1 MGRDADLDAGK
12 ETPGGPPP
20 ITILVVG
27 DDPLARSGLA
37 ALLAG
42 DPALAVVGHASPAD
56 FSDGGDPADVDDG
69 GPSIPARV
77 ALWDL
82 GLAPRAA
89 LDRLP
94 AAEAGPPVLALLADE
109 ELAAEAY
116 AAGVRGLLF
125 RDAGP
130 RRLAAALRA
139 VAEGLMVLDGGL
151 ADLLAPP
158 AEDDEDPRGLGDEPA
173 EPLTPREVEVLQLL
187 AQGLSNKQIAARLA
201 ISDHTAKFHVAAI
214 LGKLGADGRTDAVVR
229 AARAGLILL

>member
-1 MGRDADLDAGK
+1 
-12 ETPGGPPP
+12 
-20 ITILVVG
+20 VG

-56 FSDGGDPADVDDG
+56 FSDSVDPADLDDIERG
-69 GPSIPARV
+69 GPSIQARV

-89 LDRLP
+89 LERLP
-94 AAEAGPPVLALLADE
+94 GADAGPPVLALLADE
-109 ELAAEAY
+109 ELAVEAY

-139 VAEGLMVLDGGL
+139 VAEGLVVLDGGL
-151 ADLLAPP
+151 ADLLAPS
-158 AEDDEDPRGLGDEPA
+158 AEDDESSRLGDEPA

-201 ISDHTAKFHVAAI
+201 ISEHTAKFHVAAI

>member
-1 MGRDADLDAGK
+1 MGREADLDAGK
-12 ETPGGPPP
+12 ETPVGPPP
-20 ITILVVG
+20 ITILLVG

-42 DPALAVVGHASPAD
+42 DPALAVVGQASPAD
-56 FSDGGDPADVDDG
+56 FSGGGDLDDADDG

-94 AAEAGPPVLALLADE
+94 AAESGPPVLALLANE

-139 VAEGLMVLDGGL
+139 VAEGLVVLDGGL
-151 ADLLAPP
+151 ADLLAPS
-158 AEDDEDPRGLGDEPA
+158 AEDDESSRLGDEPA

-214 LGKLGADGRTDAVVR
+214 LGKLGAEGRTDAVVR

>member
-42 DPALAVVGHASPAD
+42 DPALAVIGHASPAD
-56 FSDGGDPADVDDG
+56 FSDSADLDDVDDG

-94 AAEAGPPVLALLADE
+94 GADAGPPVLALLPDE

-139 VAEGLMVLDGGL
+139 VAEGLVVLDGGL
-151 ADLLAPP
+151 ADLLAPS
-158 AEDDEDPRGLGDEPA
+158 AEDDESSRLGDEPA

>member
-94 AAEAGPPVLALLADE
+94 AAESGPPVLALLADE

-139 VAEGLMVLDGGL
+139 VAEGLVVLDGGL
-151 ADLLAPP
+151 ADLLAPS
-158 AEDDEDPRGLGDEPA
+158 AEDDESSRLGDEPA

-201 ISDHTAKFHVAAI
+201 ISDHTAKFHVNSI
-214 LGKLGADGRTDAVVR
+214 LQKMGAQKRVEAVVR
-229 AARAGLILL
+229 AARLGIIDL